1 LRRSSSRR
9 HSEEM
14 PDGDLEDLLRR
25 QDGVVSRLQAT
36 RFVSAKALWGRA
48 ASGRW
53 QIAHRGVDVNHNG
66 PLTERQRLWVAS
78 LASGGGRPALL
89 GGVTALGLQ
98 GLRNFDSPDVH
109 VLVPLWRRSYRA
121 PPGVRVHRSGTVT
134 REDFGRSSPPATTPA
149 RSLVDAAAWA
159 LSDRQARTIVAMC
172 FQQRLVSAIEV
183 EAVLARIAVLQR
195 RDLIMRTVADA
206 AGGAHSL
213 GELDLVALCRREKL
227 PPPSLQQRRDSR
239 YLDAVWAEWGCG
251 PRSTGRTTWTQ
262 IGGGRTWRATISSR
276 AATRCCCASPR
287 GWCATDRPGWPQR
300 SGGCSRG
307 RLGAVDLGC
316 FVPDPGTKHP
326 RSTATPCS

>member
-1 LRRSSSRR
+1 
-9 HSEEM
+9 
-14 PDGDLEDLLRR
+14 
-25 QDGVVSRLQAT
+25 VVSRLQAT

-78 LASGGGRPALL
+78 LASGGARPALL

-149 RSLVDAAAWA
+149 RALVDAAAWA

-172 FQQRLVSAIEV
+172 FQQRLVCAIEV
-183 EAVLARIAVLQR
+183 EAVLARVAVLQR
-195 RDLIMRTVADA
+195 RDLIVRTVADA
-206 AGGAHSL
+206 ASGAHSL

-239 YLDAVWAEWGCG
+239 YLDAVWAEWGVWAEIDG
-251 PRSTGRTTWTQ
+251 AYHMDPDRWWADMGRHNPLARRNEVLLRFPAWLV
-262 IGGGRTWRATISSR
+262 R
-276 AATRCCCASPR
+276 
-287 GWCATDRPGWPQR
+287 DRPAEVAAAIRRALREAGWAP
-300 SGGCSRG
+300 
-307 RLGAVDLGC
+307 
-316 FVPDPGTKHP
+316 
-326 RSTATPCS
+326 